1 MSETT
6 ETTTTTSKAK
16 ASAAPS
22 PLLNKHGKFDDRL
35 ITRCKP
41 PSAAVRQYYASE
53 NLKDGLSLRMVFGR
67 KRARWYVAT
76 YDEHG
81 QTIQTPLGYFP
92 LPGCKLLPVFDSEEA
107 RDAARELFKDP
118 QRTVRE
124 KQAGTFGEVSREWFK
139 VKIKG
144 RGLRSEREIER
155 RLKKYVWP
163 AWEFKPFASIRK
175 ADVSLLLNQIQAQ
188 AQKGPRKYRGAVQ
201 ADGVLSTLRAIFI
214 WYSDF
219 MHDSWTLPVSDTMKR
234 STKGK
239 RKRKL
244 DDAELKEVWTEAKT
258 AESGEFGRFIRF
270 LTLIPCRRSKVLDMG
285 WSDVKGDTWFIPRE
299 ACEKGAPS
307 FIRLPKLA
315 LHLINEQRKRT
326 GNGYSVWTC
335 VALSRHKREFD
346 KRVNAKRQQAG
357 EPDIPHWTLHD
368 LRRTNRSRMSKIK
381 VNVKDANGNVVKDAD
396 GKDEERLAILPHIA
410 EAALGHRLKSSDVQD
425 VYDLADYSDEVSDAL
440 VLVAND
446 IAKVVGETANN
457 VVKFDEAA

>member
-16 ASAAPS
+16 AKASTAPS

-41 PSAAVRQYYASE
+41 PSPAVRQYYGSE
-53 NLKDGLSLRMVFGR
+53 KLKDGLSLRMVYGR
-67 KRARWYVAT
+67 KRATWYVAT

-81 QTIQTPLGYFP
+81 KTIQTPLGYFP
-92 LPGCKLLPVFDSEEA
+92 LPGCKLLPVFDSEQA

-124 KQAGTFGEVSREWFK
+124 KQPGTFGEVSRNWFK
-139 VKIKG
+139 TKIEG
-144 RGLRSEREIER
+144 RGLRSQKETER

-163 AWEFKPFASIRK
+163 VWESRPFSSIRK
-175 ADVSLLLNQIQAQ
+175 ADVSLLLNQAQEQAQ
-188 AQKGPRKYRGAVQ
+188 RGPRKYRGAVQ

-214 WYSDF
+214 WYADF
-219 MHDSWTLPVSDTMKR
+219 MHDSWVPPISDTMKR

-258 AESGEFGRFIRF
+258 EESGEFGRFIRF
-270 LTLIPCRRSKVLDMG
+270 LTLIPCRRSKVLEMG

-299 ACEKGAPS
+299 AREKGAPS

-315 LHLINEQRKRT
+315 LDLINEQRKRT

-335 VALSRHKREFD
+335 VALSRHKRRFD
-346 KRVNAKRQQAG
+346 ERIKAKRQHAG
-357 EPDIPHWTLHD
+357 EPDLPPWVLHD
-368 LRRTNRSRMSKIK
+368 LRRTCRSRIGKL
-381 VNVKDANGNVVKDAD
+381 KDSEGRTAV
-396 GKDEERLAILPHIA
+396 LPFIC
-410 EAALGHRLKSSDVQD
+410 EAVLGHTLKISDVQD
-425 VYDLADYSDEVSDAL
+425 HYDWADYADEVSDAL
-440 VLVAND
+440 ALYAQHVAQ
-446 IAKVVGETANN
+446 VVGEPIDNEEA
-457 VVKFDEAA
+457 KFDEAA